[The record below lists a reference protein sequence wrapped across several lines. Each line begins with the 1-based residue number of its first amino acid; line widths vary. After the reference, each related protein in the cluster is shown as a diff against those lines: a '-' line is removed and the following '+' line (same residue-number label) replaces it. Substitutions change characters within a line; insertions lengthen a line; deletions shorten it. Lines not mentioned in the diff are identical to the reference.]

1 MTSENGI
8 QHALITGGAGFIGSH
23 LAERL
28 VASGVHLT
36 IVDDFSTGRASN
48 LRHVPSESVTLVEG
62 SVSNVIDDLPWD
74 SFDEV
79 YHLAAA
85 VGVKLILD
93 RPIDTIE
100 RNVVE
105 TAALLRRVD
114 EHRVPTLIASS
125 SEVYGKSTAI
135 PFREDDDVVY
145 GASVYTRWSYACT
158 KLIDEFLALAHARE
172 RGVEVVVARF
182 FNTVG
187 PRQIGDYGMVLPRF
201 VAAAL
206 AGEPITVYGDGTQ
219 ARCFCDVRDVVTVL
233 PKLVRTSG
241 CYGRVF
247 NVGHDELITINAL
260 ATSVIR
266 VLGSSSEIVHV
277 PYEKAYAAGF
287 EDLAARQPDIT
298 RLREITGFA
307 PRFALEQTIEDIAAV
322 LQERVTG

>member
-1 MTSENGI
+1 MTSPDAS

-28 VASGVHLT
+28 LAHGAHLT

-48 LRHVPSESVTLVEG
+48 LDHLPADRITLVEG
-62 SVSNVIDDLPWD
+62 SVSGVIDDLPWTR
-74 SFDEV
+74 FDEV

-172 RGVEVVVARF
+172 RNAAVVVARF

-206 AGEPITVYGDGTQ
+206 AGEPLTVYGDGAQ

-233 PKLVRTSG
+233 PELVRHDA
-241 CYGRVF
+241 CHGRVF
-247 NVGHDELITINAL
+247 NVGHDQLITINEL
-260 ATSVIR
+260 AQTVVR
-266 VLGSSSEIVHV
+266 VLGSSSEIIHV
-277 PYEKAYAAGF
+277 PYEKAYTAGF

-298 RLREITGFA
+298 RLRDVTGFS
-307 PRFALEQTIEDIAAV
+307 PRFALEQTIEDIASTMR
-322 LQERVTG
+322 ERAS